1 MDLKFLVVDDSLTMR
16 RIITN
21 MLKGIGY
28 SKFVEAADGMEAM
41 TVLGTDENINFVISD
56 WNMPNVSGLQLVKA
70 IRSNAKTKELPILMV
85 TTRGRKEDIIEA
97 LQARVSDYIVKPYT
111 PEIFKQKVEKILLNN

>member
-28 SKFVEAADGMEAM
+28 SQFVEAADGMEAM
-41 TVLGTDENINFVISD
+41 TVLGADENINFVISD

-70 IRSNAKTKELPILMV
+70 IRSNARTKELPILMV

-97 LQARVSDYIVKPYT
+97 LQARVSDYIVKPFT
-111 PEIFKQKVEKILLNN
+111 MEIFKQKVEKILLND

>member
-28 SKFVEAADGMEAM
+28 PNYAEAADGMEAM
-41 TVLGTDENINFVISD
+41 TVLGADENINFVISD

-70 IRSNAKTKELPILMV
+70 IRSNARTKELPILMV

-97 LQARVSDYIVKPYT
+97 LQARVSDYIVKPFT
-111 PEIFKQKVEKILLNN
+111 SGIFKQKVEKILLNN

>member
-97 LQARVSDYIVKPYT
+97 LQARVSDYIVKPFT